1 LVQAAAQGKLRW
13 IGYLSSTGT
22 LRTHALSDFDKRDDF
37 DTVLLELESDSFL
50 EALWKLHDFS
60 WVLILIYLHSLS
72 L

>member
-1 LVQAAAQGKLRW
+1 LVQAAAQGKLCW

-37 DTVLLELESDSFL
+37 DMVLELESDSFL
-50 EALWKLHDFS
+50 EALCKLHDFS